1 MQLAS
6 HGTFKIWCQGSTV
19 FAELK
24 GNWNEEAALEFEK
37 EFMRAAASM
46 PEQWAH
52 LVYLND
58 WQICVPQMMEIIQRL
73 VAWCIDNGLV
83 RAANIYDPSDMKSSL
98 INKMVVQQE
107 GTFVRAV
114 FDNDADAAAW
124 LTEEGFATAINSCSV
139 DL

>member
-1 MQLAS
+1 MEMQLVS
-6 HGTFKIWCQGSTV
+6 HGNFRIWSQGFTV

-24 GNWNEEAALEFEK
+24 GSWNEEAALEFEK
-37 EFMRAAASM
+37 EFIDVASQM
-46 PEQWAH
+46 PEHWAH

-58 WQICVPQMMEIIQRL
+58 WEICVPEMMEIIQRL
-73 VAWCIDNGLV
+73 VTWCIENGLV

-107 GTFVRAV
+107 GAFLRAV

-124 LTEEGFATAINSCSV
+124 LTEEGFPTSITS
-139 DL
+139 